1 MPHSIAIRADQL
13 SKVYPLYDRP
23 SDRLKQM
30 FFRGRRQYFREFA
43 ALQEVSFTLK
53 KGEVLGL
60 VGRNG
65 AGKSTLLQ
73 MICNTLTPSAGT
85 VTVNGR
91 VAALLELGAGF
102 NPDFTGRENIYL
114 NASVL
119 GLQQAE
125 IDARYDDIVAFSGIG
140 DFIHQPVKTYSSGMY
155 VRLAFAIA
163 TSVDPDILVI
173 DEALSVGDGAFA
185 RKSFDRIMQLKDKGV
200 TILFCSHSMYQI
212 EAICNKAIWLER
224 GQVRALGNPGE
235 VIVAYESSLESAA
248 HTPPMD
254 STAPPPTAIPAGFAR
269 IRAVRVRCDGI
280 EGKKLTAHSGS
291 STLSAQIDFASDPAL
306 PAPVVAVTL
315 HAMDGQTVCSAGTHL
330 GQPVDVTR
338 DGYGEGHVEVT
349 FPALPLLKG
358 TYHLS
363 AHLLCERGVHLYE
376 SATYASVI
384 QVKQQDLSQGVFIIP
399 AQWTMGTPS
408 ARPLP
413 ASTAAEDIGRTLP
426 ADADTLDLLAA
437 HAPALPVGASLPLD
451 IPAEAEALAARFG
464 LARQAEGIW
473 LKTRQPRWQLGW
485 VRRDQQAAW
494 LTLFEAAFGHSMTPA
509 FWHWKYR
516 DTDKLGVGAWRDG
529 QLVAFYGGMP
539 RPILETGNAA
549 YAVQVGDVMVHPA
562 ERGVMTKSGVFQQ
575 IGTSFLESQI
585 GYGCP
590 HLLGFGFPNARA
602 LSTAS
607 KMGLYAGVDT
617 LTEARWTV
625 SRARPSPWHSSRPVT
640 AADAP
645 QVEALWQA
653 MARDL
658 RQNIVGVRDWAY
670 LQARYLDHPD
680 RPYTV
685 LLTRHRWTRQPV
697 GLVVLRDRGTEGI
710 ELVDVV
716 APLTQLPVLVQ
727 TARRFAAYAHRPSVF
742 AWITSSQQA
751 AFACHQA
758 TLTPMDIVIP
768 TNIWSAGPA
777 PETVQNRWW
786 LMAGDTDF
794 R

>member
-30 FFRGRRQYFREFA
+30 FFRGGRQYYREFA
-43 ALQEVSFTLK
+43 ALREVSFTLK

-73 MICNTLTPSAGT
+73 MICNTLTPSSGT

-102 NPDFTGRENIYL
+102 NPDFTGRENVYL

-330 GQPVDVTR
+330 GQPVEVTR
-338 DGYGEGHVEVT
+338 DGYGEGQAEVT
-349 FPALPLLKG
+349 FSALPLLKG

-464 LARQAEGIW
+464 LARQAEGTW

-529 QLVAFYGGMP
+529 QLVAFYGG
-539 RPILETGNAA
+539 RPTRCRS
-549 YAVQVGDVMVHPA
+549 VM
-562 ERGVMTKSGVFQQ
+562 
-575 IGTSFLESQI
+575 
-585 GYGCP
+585 
-590 HLLGFGFPNARA
+590 
-602 LSTAS
+602 
-607 KMGLYAGVDT
+607 
-617 LTEARWTV
+617 
-625 SRARPSPWHSSRPVT
+625 
-640 AADAP
+640 
-645 QVEALWQA
+645 
-653 MARDL
+653 
-658 RQNIVGVRDWAY
+658 
-670 LQARYLDHPD
+670 
-680 RPYTV
+680 
-685 LLTRHRWTRQPV
+685 
-697 GLVVLRDRGTEGI
+697 
-710 ELVDVV
+710 
-716 APLTQLPVLVQ
+716 
-727 TARRFAAYAHRPSVF
+727 
-742 AWITSSQQA
+742 
-751 AFACHQA
+751 
-758 TLTPMDIVIP
+758 
-768 TNIWSAGPA
+768 
-777 PETVQNRWW
+777 
-786 LMAGDTDF
+786 
-794 R
+794 